1 MPVPSPRPQ
10 PDACHFWMNPAS
22 WRSSLI
28 VQQRRHW
35 VIHHGPRATSV
46 RCHLQPCSPG
56 HGPPYLTSKGFLL
69 QRKSLS
75 VQRHAEGF
83 LQEAGPVSPALC
95 GWEQDVME
103 GLLSLRPHP
112 AWKGC
117 RGERQGSLESIWGQP
132 WQEVQM

>member
-1 MPVPSPRPQ
+1 MSLLDESNQLEELFDCPAAEALGDLSRSPCHPCEMPFAALLPW
-10 PDACHFWMNPAS
+10 AW
-22 WRSSLI
+22 
-28 VQQRRHW
+28 
-35 VIHHGPRATSV
+35 
-46 RCHLQPCSPG
+46 
-56 HGPPYLTSKGFLL
+56 PYPTSKGFLL

-83 LQEAGPVSPALC
+83 LQEAGPFSPALC